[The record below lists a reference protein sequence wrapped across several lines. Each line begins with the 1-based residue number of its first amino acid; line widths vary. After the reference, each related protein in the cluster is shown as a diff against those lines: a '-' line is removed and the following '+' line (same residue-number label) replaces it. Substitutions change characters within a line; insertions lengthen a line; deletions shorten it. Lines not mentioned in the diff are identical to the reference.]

1 VSAAG
6 DWRRRA
12 ACLGGDP
19 NLFFPI
25 SDAEAGRAQAAHARR
40 ICQGCPVR
48 TVCLE
53 WAVDVG
59 VTDGI
64 WGGLDHRERRAWR
77 REHHLPTSR
86 SASASASP
94 GKPGT

>member
-1 VSAAG
+1 MRTSAVHQEG
-6 DWRRRA
+6 
-12 ACLGGDP
+12 
-19 NLFFPI
+19 I
-25 SDAEAGRAQAAHARR
+25 EDAELPCRTHDPELWFAESPADVELAKA

-77 REHHLPTSR
+77 REHHHPASR

-94 GKPGT
+94 GEPGT